1 MKKKLPKQPEAAGET
16 AYLHPSQER
25 FLECR
30 AAFAPGRDIL
40 YEDPGFLAS
49 LDAKLDRLLARRR
62 FLSLDVF
69 DTLLNR
75 QNESELSRFVEIG
88 REFARYLNDT
98 AEPARVVEPIDGFF
112 ARWMGTRITYARRP
126 KVGGCREGSLAEI
139 HAIAAAMLLGR
150 PEAGAVRAFRE
161 IELEV
166 EARHLS
172 VSQFWLERI
181 RRHRDNGGTCILVT
195 DMYMHES
202 DVWKLLEKLAFPT
215 DLVERIFSSADRI
228 VSKKSGRIFRL
239 VERELTAAP
248 EDFLHVGDNFLSDY
262 VRARQAG
269 WEALHLPVPDNELA
283 QRAADHDE
291 TAAWLLEEY
300 GYRTEIACPYRN
312 LVRAGSETGPVVE
325 ERA

>member
-1 MKKKLPKQPEAAGET
+1 MKRKLPKQPEAAREA
-16 AYLHPSQER
+16 AYLHPNQER

-30 AAFAPGRDIL
+30 AAFAPARGIL

-126 KVGGCREGSLAEI
+126 KVSGCREGSLAEI

-150 PEAGAVRAFRE
+150 PEARAVRAFGE

-172 VSQFWLERI
+172 VSQFWLERMK
-181 RRHRDNGGTCILVT
+181 RHRDNGGTCILVT

-239 VERELTAAP
+239 IERELTAAP

-269 WEALHLPVPDNELA
+269 WEALHLPVPDCELA

-300 GYRTEIACPYRN
+300 GYRTEIVCPYRN
-312 LVRAGSETGPVVE
+312 LVRAGSETGPVAG